1 MFMMKKLT
9 LLFVTFALTLVACGG
24 QPPQAS
30 EPAADAAI
38 QATSAASPLPYLE
51 PQVSASVY
59 SPYPAPGSTPAPSA
73 PPVAVVP
80 FHLNRPIPV
89 GATEVSGTGPAGVPI
104 LIADVT
110 GYGEILAEGIIQP
123 DGTFTIALPYPIEA
137 NHRIGLSL
145 NDLAGTGW
153 TEDSFSDPGFIGE
166 EFKLVPMVGVYYDS
180 VLVEEK

>member
-1 MFMMKKLT
+1 MKKQFSV
-9 LLFVTFALTLVACGG
+9 LFLAFAFALVACGG
-24 QPPQAS
+24 QPTGAV
-30 EPAADAAI
+30 
-38 QATSAASPLPYLE
+38 TPLPYPE
-51 PQVSASVY
+51 PQSFASENSA
-59 SPYPAPGSTPAPSA
+59 YPAPGPTADPNA

-89 GATEVSGTGPAGVPI
+89 GASEVSGTGPAGVPI

-110 GYGEILAEGIIQP
+110 AYGEVLAQGIIQE
-123 DGTFTIALPYPIEA
+123 DGTFVIALPYPIEA

-153 TEDSFSDPGFIGE
+153 SEDTFSDPGFVGE